1 MARTTGEP
9 KSWSGPQDRTRARE
23 ASVEGPREPAIG
35 PRVRAARLERGLSV
49 AQLAQD
55 ATLTKG
61 FISQLERGLANPSVA
76 SLVRLCDALGITV
89 GSLFDPAHTRLVRAH
104 ERPQINFGGEN
115 VVEWLL
121 TPDAERRLQVIES
134 RIEPEGGAGSEA
146 YSHAGDAEFIHVISG
161 ELEMRVEEDVFR
173 LYAGDSLSFS
183 PRTPHTWRNPSAEQP
198 AHVLWV
204 LTPAI

>member
-1 MARTTGEP
+1 MPRTARGLASRTGQSDP
-9 KSWSGPQDRTRARE
+9 PRE
-23 ASVEGPREPAIG
+23 KDVPVDQPREPAIG

-49 AQLAQD
+49 AQLARE

-76 SLVRLCDALGITV
+76 SLVRLCEALGIAV
-89 GSLFDPAHTRLVRAH
+89 GSLFDPAHTRLVRAG

-115 VVEWLL
+115 VAEWLL
-121 TPDAERRLQVIES
+121 TPASERRLQVIES
-134 RIEPEGGAGSEA
+134 RIEPGGGAGSEA
-146 YSHAGDAEFIHVISG
+146 YSHAGDAEFVHVISG
-161 ELEMRVEEDVFR
+161 ELEVRVEEDIFR
-173 LYAGDSLSFS
+173 LCRGDSLCFT
-183 PRTPHTWRNPSAEQP
+183 PRTAHTWRNPSAKRD